1 MFNNQFMQLAVEM
14 AKQAF
19 LQNEVPIGAIIVDP
33 KTNEITSQSH
43 NLVEKNKDPTA
54 HAEMLAIQSAC
65 LKLSSKNL
73 EGLDLYVTLQPC
85 SMCLQALV
93 YAKVRRIYFGA
104 YDPEVK
110 INLTSANHK
119 PEIYGGLMEE
129 DCKELLNVFFA
140 NKRSQK

>member
-14 AKQAF
+14 AKLAF
-19 LQNEVPIGAIIVDP
+19 SKNEVPVGAIIIDP
-33 KTNEITSQSH
+33 KTNEVISQNH

-85 SMCLQALV
+85 PMCLQALV